1 MHAEQPINPA
11 GRHVALGKRQLNV
24 EEGVRR
30 HLIAAPAPRLHDA
43 KQPGRLHLG
52 HRPVRHLAIARRLRG
67 AFGEG
72 GNEGAGAAQQLG
84 RSRDVGRGNPRRAVH
99 GTLPP
104 WRRRAPASN
113 LAAKLVQGRG
123 RCERQSGLP
132 ETAQGRSPVA
142 QAPEEERER
151 GHLQDDQQRMA
162 PAEPQAGVV
171 TNWRTIDV
179 HHHLVPPVYFKEVDP
194 LFHLHEPL
202 RRWSPERSIEDM
214 ERAGVASAILSVTTP
229 GFWFK
234 DVALARRLTRASNEY
249 AAGLVAKYPGRFGMF
264 AALPLPDI
272 EGSLAELAY
281 GLDVLKADGIGLFTS
296 YRDCWLGDPRFEPVM
311 EELNRRKAVVYT
323 HPNVAD
329 CCVNLIPDV
338 APPQIEYQ
346 TDTTRA

>member
-1 MHAEQPINPA
+1 
-11 GRHVALGKRQLNV
+11 
-24 EEGVRR
+24 
-30 HLIAAPAPRLHDA
+30 
-43 KQPGRLHLG
+43 
-52 HRPVRHLAIARRLRG
+52 
-67 AFGEG
+67 
-72 GNEGAGAAQQLG
+72 
-84 RSRDVGRGNPRRAVH
+84 
-99 GTLPP
+99 
-104 WRRRAPASN
+104 
-113 LAAKLVQGRG
+113 
-123 RCERQSGLP
+123 
-132 ETAQGRSPVA
+132 VA

-311 EELNRRKAVVYT
+311 EELNRRKALVYT

-338 APPQIEYQ
+338 SPPQIEYQ
-346 TDTTRA
+346 TDTTRAIANMIFSGATVRHADIRFIWSHAGGTMPFLLERFVNMGKDPKLAQRLPHGVMHEITKCFYDTAQTSNRICMHALSQVVETSQILFGTDYPYRTSLDHVKGLAGCHFGQAELRQIHRENALLLLPRFGD